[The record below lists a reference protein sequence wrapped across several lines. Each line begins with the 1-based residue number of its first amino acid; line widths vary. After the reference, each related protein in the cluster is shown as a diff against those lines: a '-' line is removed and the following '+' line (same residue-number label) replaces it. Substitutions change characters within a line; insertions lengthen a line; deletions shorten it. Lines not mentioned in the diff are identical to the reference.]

1 MIQEII
7 QRNFFEVRNLHD
19 EEDRD
24 SWRDRSY
31 LERIET
37 IEFLRRAMFGYDRIS
52 ERLQRVLTI
61 TELKEN

>member
-1 MIQEII
+1 MIIERI
-7 QRNFFEVRNLHD
+7 QRNIFEVGNLHD
-19 EEDRD
+19 EDDRD
-24 SWRDRSY
+24 TWQDRSY

-61 TELKEN
+61 TELKED

>member
-7 QRNFFEVRNLHD
+7 QRNFFEVGNLHD
-19 EEDRD
+19 EDDRD
-24 SWRDRSY
+24 SWQDRSY

-37 IEFLRRAMFGYDRIS
+37 IEFLRRAMFGHDRIS